1 MSLEHA
7 EFRRVMGHLA
17 SGVTVV
23 AGRDDGGQPC
33 GLTAS
38 AVASVSLEP
47 TLVLVCIERGADS
60 HDAIVGGGSFSI
72 SVLAH
77 DQERIARRFA
87 EVAQEEKFVGMPW
100 REENS
105 GAPVLDGALA
115 WLDCRVWATYPGGDH
130 TIVVGE
136 VLAGNAREGAPLL
149 YYRGGYGRFTP

>member
-1 MSLEHA
+1 MSLDHA

-23 AGRDDGGQPC
+23 SGRDDAGQPC

-38 AVASVSLEP
+38 AVASVSLDT
-47 TLVLVCIERGADS
+47 TLVLVCIERAADS
-60 HDAIVGGGSFSI
+60 HDAIAGGSAFSI

-87 EVAQEEKFVGMPW
+87 ELDQDKFVGMPW
-100 REENS
+100 REEVS
-105 GAPVLDGALA
+105 GAPVLDGVLA
-115 WLDCRVWATYPGGDH
+115 WLDCRVWATYAGGDH

-136 VLAGNAREGAPLL
+136 VLAGDARDGVPLV